1 MVRSV
6 PFFLL
11 QKGVEGCCRKMLVLF
26 GCKITAC
33 ECECRIDV
41 AERPMPVNLGHTC
54 WNALPNMAIDHP
66 PFAKNLPRFPIQ
78 RQGLV
83 GLSLIFHDFPRRCP
97 IKMWPF
103 PRSMRHGF
111 PMPRDLAQP
120 GAGGLHDGR
129 LTMTESQGLHEV
141 YPRVNSH
148 RHVEI
153 PLEI

>member
-83 GLSLIFHDFPRRCP
+83 GLSLIFHDFPLEMSHKNVAIP
-97 IKMWPF
+97 PF
-103 PRSMRHGF
+103 HAAWISH
-111 PMPRDLAQP
+111 AQGP
-120 GAGGLHDGR
+120 GPAGGWGA
-129 LTMTESQGLHEV
+129 S
-141 YPRVNSH
+141 
-148 RHVEI
+148 
-153 PLEI
+153 